1 MTPEEEIL
9 RSKLENMQVLVSA
22 PTQFKGRLSEL
33 LSQMRMQRNQWH
45 HAVGNGYTLDKGK
58 NLSDLPFEIIERKHF
73 IFVKTVDSSEEMKTF
88 LSMQQKAMAF
98 VIETVNKDMKSLKII
113 TEGMNHMV

>member
-45 HAVGNGYTLDKGK
+45 HAVGNGYTLDKGNVSFDEK
-58 NLSDLPFEIIERKHF
+58 TKIFKFSLPSSS
-73 IFVKTVDSSEEMKTF
+73 DSSEEMKTF
-88 LSMQQKAMAF
+88 LTMQQKAMAF

-113 TEGMNHMV
+113 TEGMNQMV